1 MFKELVKK
9 RSSELEEWVRN
20 TNREENSMQN
30 RFKKLI
36 AKNVLLFNPFY
47 SQVKKA
53 KPSGMQEDDIRA
65 EAAEQYLDFYND
77 CLDELWKVPKFN
89 PMQEVIEIGSDDEDD
104 AAAKSTTTTT
114 IKSEG
119 GTKNTLSVM
128 GGNMARPMG
137 TTAAKQ
143 LLKDERTTASIEV
156 SLRAEQ
162 MTSFVACQKSM
173 ATSQDSLA
181 TSLAT
186 SQKKLTDIMN
196 NKLDLKRL
204 GELREMHAFYK
215 NLGEDEAAA
224 DIMVEMKQILAFQ
237 KKLSEEARLEHEKRK
252 EEEKKAAE
260 EQKKKYDAITSV
272 IEVQR
277 QSNSSPTAESEL
289 TMNDKN
295 NGDVVDL
302 MDVDTPSKNC
312 PIVDL

>member
-1 MFKELVKK
+1 VDLA
-9 RSSELEEWVRN
+9 
-20 TNREENSMQN
+20 Q
-30 RFKKLI
+30 
-36 AKNVLLFNPFY
+36 
-47 SQVKKA
+47 
-53 KPSGMQEDDIRA
+53 KPGWRSGMQEDDIRA
-65 EAAEQYLDFYND
+65 EAAEQYLDFYNEQFKFMH
-77 CLDELWKVPKFN
+77 CLDELWKIPKFD

-104 AAAKSTTTTT
+104 AAAKSTMTT

-119 GTKNTLSVM
+119 GTNNTLSVSM

-137 TTAAKQ
+137 TKAAKQ
-143 LLKDERTTASIEV
+143 LLKDERTTASIEA
-156 SLRAEQ
+156 SLRADT
-162 MTSFVACQKSM
+162 MTSFAASQKSM
-173 ATSQDSLA
+173 ATSHDPMA
-181 TSLAT
+181 TSK
-186 SQKKLTDIMN
+186 KKLTDIMN

-215 NLGEDEAAA
+215 NLGQEEAAA
-224 DIMVEMKQILAFQ
+224 DIMVEMKQILDFQ

-260 EQKKKYDAITSV
+260 EQKKKDDAITSV

-289 TMNDKN
+289 TMNDNN

-302 MDVDTPSKNC
+302 MDVDTPSKNH